1 MRGPTGYGFYTQVD
15 IMEAGLRTP
24 LLDFFKRG
32 EVARDVRLLAAQGAI
47 APRPLEQLG
56 LLALLTTDGD
66 AEIRETAERTLTRI
80 PADLLS
86 AFIAR
91 SDVPLE
97 LREFFVARG
106 VAVALTPSSNPDA
119 ALVETADED
128 YGPESTTE
136 EDKASVVQR
145 IANMS
150 VPQKVQAAMKG
161 TREMRSILVR
171 DPNKMVSLA
180 VLSCPKVTETE
191 IESFAR
197 MGSVSEDVLRTIGQ
211 TRAWTK
217 SYNVVL
223 ALVKNSKTPLALSM
237 VLLNRLNESDVK
249 RLSTD
254 RNVPEPLRIAAR
266 RKIVQV

>member
-1 MRGPTGYGFYTQVD
+1 
-15 IMEAGLRTP
+15 MEAGLRTP

-32 EVARDVRLLAAQGAI
+32 EVARDLRLLAAQGAI

-56 LLALLTTDGD
+56 LLALLTAD
-66 AEIRETAERTLTRI
+66 ADPEIRDTAEATLDRVPT
-80 PADLLS
+80 DLLS

-97 LREFFVARG
+97 LREFFTTRG
-106 VAVALTPSSNPDA
+106 VAVAATPAAEAEQPLIDA
-119 ALVETADED
+119 SEDD
-128 YGPESTTE
+128 YGAESSS
-136 EDKASVVQR
+136 EDEKASVVQR
-145 IANMS
+145 LANMS
-150 VPQKVQAAMKG
+150 VPEKVQAAMKG
-161 TREMRSILVR
+161 TREMRAMLIR

-211 TRAWTK
+211 TRAWVK

-223 ALVKNSKTPLALSM
+223 ALVKNAKTPVAMSM
-237 VLLNRLNESDVK
+237 NLLNRLNESDVK

-254 RNVPEPLRIAAR
+254 RNIPEPLRIAAR
-266 RKIVQV
+266 RKIVPV

>member
-1 MRGPTGYGFYTQVD
+1 
-15 IMEAGLRTP
+15 MEAGLRTP

-32 EVARDVRLLAAQGAI
+32 EVARDVRMLAAQGAI

-66 AEIRETAERTLTRI
+66 GEIRDTAESTLRRI
-80 PADLLS
+80 PTDLLS
-86 AFIAR
+86 GFIAR

-106 VAVALTPSSNPDA
+106 IPVAASPAPEPGEPLVDA
-119 ALVETADED
+119 TEDD

-136 EDKASVVQR
+136 EEKASIVQQ

-161 TREMRSILVR
+161 TREMRAILIR
-171 DPNKMVSLA
+171 DPNKMVSLS

-211 TRAWTK
+211 TRAWIK

-223 ALVKNSKTPLALSM
+223 ALVKNSKTPVAMSL
-237 VLLNRLNESDVK
+237 VLLNRLNEADVR
-249 RLSTD
+249 RLSID

-266 RKIVQV
+266 RKLVPT

>member
-1 MRGPTGYGFYTQVD
+1 
-15 IMEAGLRTP
+15 MEAGLRTP

-56 LLALLTTDGD
+56 LLALLTSDAE
-66 AEIRETAERTLTRI
+66 AEIRETAEATLKRI
-80 PADLLS
+80 PPDLLS
-86 AFIAR
+86 GFIAR

-106 VAVALTPSSNPDA
+106 VPAGATPASDA
-119 ALVETADED
+119 EPPLVDAHEED
-128 YGPESTTE
+128 YGSESSTDE
-136 EDKASVVQR
+136 EKASVVQR
-145 IANMS
+145 LANMS

-161 TREMRSILVR
+161 TREMRAILIR

-211 TRAWTK
+211 TRAWVK

-223 ALVKNSKTPLALSM
+223 ALVKNAKTPVALSM
-237 VLLNRLNESDVK
+237 TLLNRLNEADVK

-266 RKIVQV
+266 RKMVQV